1 MSKENEKIE
10 KVLKNADENIKFAQ
24 AYLKTGIWDNG
35 KAPEDVKKANT
46 IIRSAIAGFAAGGFL
61 GGGLGLATA
70 GVSASI
76 GTVGLTSTMGVAMG
90 SAFFAP
96 FLTPVLLGESILVT
110 KYLKKRKNEI
120 AQKNDDLSDC
130 IKKIQFQYEDNDK
143 KTKDNNAK
151 YFVKINSVIK
161 KYGEEAKNAGK
172 KISIFLDDAV
182 NVDVNKR
189 ILQYQKIVC
198 KLYERQNELDKKLY
212 DVAVA
217 YTEILEENKQLIEKN
232 NKLMAL
238 LQALGKS
245 KTEIKSLIG
254 E

>member
-1 MSKENEKIE
+1 M
-10 KVLKNADENIKFAQ
+10 D
-24 AYLKTGIWDNG
+24 
-35 KAPEDVKKANT
+35 
-46 IIRSAIAGFAAGGFL
+46 
-61 GGGLGLATA
+61 
-70 GVSASI
+70 
-76 GTVGLTSTMGVAMG
+76 LTSTMGVAMG

-96 FLTPVLLGESILVT
+96 FLTPVLLGGSILVT

-143 KTKDNNAK
+143 KTKDNNDK

-217 YTEILEENKQLIEKN
+217 YTEILEGNKQLIEKN